1 MTEVTP
7 QPLKTQGFHH
17 FFISCFSSKGAA
29 SKTVYCIRFLFRLG
43 KQSVDELTGKLRRG
57 SLRYI
62 EAVELADVMGYNLV
76 WQKRREER

>member
-1 MTEVTP
+1 MSN
-7 QPLKTQGFHH
+7 QLKTGSI
-17 FFISCFSSKGAA
+17 FISCFSSKGAA

-62 EAVELADVMGYNLV
+62 EAVELAKSENATEVSVEDGANG
-76 WQKRREER
+76 

>member
-1 MTEVTP
+1 MSN
-7 QPLKTQGFHH
+7 QLKTGSI
-17 FFISCFSSKGAA
+17 FISCFSSKGAA

-62 EAVELADVMGYNLV
+62 EAVELANVMGYNLV